1 MDLSKIM
8 TIAGKS
14 GLFKVMSETRNGLLV
29 ESLTDGRK
37 THVFATDRSSLLEDI
52 SIFTTEGEKPLKEV
66 LWSLYELEEGK
77 ASVDPRE
84 DPEGARARFE
94 EAVPE
99 YDKERVYFSDIKKVF
114 AWYGILLE
122 KDMISKPEEEEEEK
136 DTAGQADAEQET
148 KNDKEEQQ
156 DKDTETGK

>member
-14 GLFKVMSETRNGLLV
+14 GLFKILSETRNGLLV
-29 ESLTDGRK
+29 ESLADGRK
-37 THVFATDRSSLLEDI
+37 THVFATDRSSMLEDI
-52 SIFTTEGEKPLKEV
+52 SIFTIEGEKPLKEV

-77 ASVDPRE
+77 QSIDPKE
-84 DPEGARARFE
+84 DPEGAKARFE

-122 KDMISKPEEEEEEK
+122 KDMISKPEEKKEEEE
-136 DTAGQADAEQET
+136 TAAQDDAEQET
-148 KNDKEEQQ
+148 NNDKEEQH

>member
-14 GLFKVMSETRNGLLV
+14 GLFKVLSETRNGLLV

-37 THVFATDRSSLLEDI
+37 MNVFATDRSSLLEDI
-52 SIFTTEGEKPLKEV
+52 SIFTLEGEKPLKEV
-66 LWSLYELEEGK
+66 LWTLYELEDGK
-77 ASVDPRE
+77 PSIDPKE
-84 DPEGARARFE
+84 DPEGAKARFE

-122 KDMISKPEEEEEEK
+122 KDMISKPEEEKTEAEEK
-136 DTAGQADAEQET
+136 DTSSTEAGNTDSAKDAT
-148 KNDKEEQQ
+148 NDKEDQQ
-156 DKDTETGK
+156 A

>member
-122 KDMISKPEEEEEEK
+122 KDMISKPEEEDEEK
-136 DTAGQADAEQET
+136 DTAGQADAEQEA